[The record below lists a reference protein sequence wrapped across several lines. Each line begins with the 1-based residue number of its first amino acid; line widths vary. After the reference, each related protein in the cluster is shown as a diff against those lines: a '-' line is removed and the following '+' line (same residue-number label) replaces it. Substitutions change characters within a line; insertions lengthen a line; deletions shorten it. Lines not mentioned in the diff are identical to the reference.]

1 MTGSVDNTFLDQSS
15 GTASTQVAIRRCGR
29 KSIGVDTNAGYHT
42 TAQGPVAS

>member
-1 MTGSVDNTFLDQSS
+1 MTGSVGNTSFESS

-29 KSIGVDTNAGYHT
+29 KSIGVDTSADYHS